1 LETGIKIFILACYGE
16 GEPTDNA
23 KDFFKWLMSEESKSQ
38 IDFKKVKYTIF
49 GLGNKSC
56 FPERYQ
62 LVSINVD
69 KRLQELGAK
78 RVYEFGQGDSPT
90 LDDDFMKWKQ
100 NFLEQ
105 MSTENKKE
113 SETQAIKSNFNVNIV
128 NSKNERKTVFT
139 DHDPSKATNQF
150 NPNVLNVLMEEE
162 LIPKSVRSCKH
173 IEFDIR
179 DKPDLKY
186 ETGDHLGVFPNIR
199 KELVDRMLERLS
211 LNGKDKFTIESNDS
225 SEFSFF

>member
-1 LETGIKIFILACYGE
+1 LACYGE

-23 KDFFKWLMSEESKSQ
+23 KYFFQWLMSEESKSQ
-38 IDFKKVKYTIF
+38 MDFKKLKYTIF

-78 RVYEFGQGDSPT
+78 RVYEFGKGDAPT

-100 NFLEQ
+100 NFLDQ
-105 MSTENKKE
+105 MSAENKKE
-113 SETQAIKSNFNVNIV
+113 KEIQIIKSNFTVNFIT
-128 NSKNERKTVFT
+128 SQNERETVFS

-150 NPNVLNVLMEEE
+150 NPNLLNVLMEEE
-162 LIPKSVRSCKH
+162 LIPKSERSCKH

-179 DKPDLKY
+179 NKSDLKY

-199 KELVDRMLERLS
+199 KEVVDRLLERLS
-211 LNGKDKFTIESNDS
+211 LNGNDKFTIESNDPS
-225 SEFSFF
+225 NLHLDLLNRD